1 MNRATDKAFAEI
13 LMVAEPSLHDYPPGS
28 YRTRWLTAEDF
39 WQREELVRE
48 HDAVLWKLFRS
59 HGKYQWK
66 VRDARWFAVAVDE
79 AGKYVSS
86 AFVIDGYE
94 KWLMENVMTGP
105 EHQGQGAASSVMSR
119 LMQEAKDARVRW
131 VILHTDP
138 KKNGG
143 QLPTFFR
150 KFGFRECG

>member
-1 MNRATDKAFAEI
+1 MSRATDKAFEEI
-13 LMVAEPSLHDYPPGS
+13 LMVAEPSLQDYPPGP
-28 YRTRWLTAEDF
+28 YRTLWLTAEEF
-39 WQREELVRE
+39 WQREELVSE

-66 VRDARWFAVAVDE
+66 VRDTRWFAVAVDE
-79 AGKYVSS
+79 AGKYASS

-94 KWLMENVMTGP
+94 KWLLENVMTDP
-105 EHQGQGAASSVMSR
+105 EHQGRGAASSVMCR

-138 KKNGG
+138 KKNNG
-143 QLPTFFR
+143 QLLRFFG
-150 KFGFRECG
+150 KFGFREWT